1 MTTAE
6 DDFTSGRD
14 VTAYVDIHTAQKR
27 LPEHTHLTA
36 DSWWFVTRG
45 VNTSKVFWVQ
55 ESVST
60 CVDKEG

>member
-36 DSWWFVTRG
+36 DS
-45 VNTSKVFWVQ
+45 
-55 ESVST
+55 
-60 CVDKEG
+60 